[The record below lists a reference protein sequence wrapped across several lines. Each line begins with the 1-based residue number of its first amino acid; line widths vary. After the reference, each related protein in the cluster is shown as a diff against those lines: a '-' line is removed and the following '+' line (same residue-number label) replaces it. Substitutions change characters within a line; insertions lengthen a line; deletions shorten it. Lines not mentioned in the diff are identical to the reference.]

1 MFLPWVCLLCVCV
14 PMLWLKIYRYRNLN
28 EFRMV
33 VLKINTAKKKR
44 ETGLPSR
51 TAKRMWSGAFPAF
64 PESQSTQAHTHTRS
78 TNAVRRIRFVYV
90 FVLVNWKF
98 TWVVPDKRVLPWLPG
113 GKSIYKLLPRR
124 TINGKTHRVG
134 PCCVLAGGCS
144 RVPGCAPGVPGNAEL
159 MLRVCEI
166 PIRSNV
172 DWCEWCG

>member
-1 MFLPWVCLLCVCV
+1 MCVCAHALV
-14 PMLWLKIYRYRNLN
+14 KNLSVS
-28 EFRMV
+28 EFKWVSNGGAQNKYSKEKTGNGTAFSNSKENV
-33 VLKINTAKKKR
+33 VWGFSSFSRIAEYTNT
-44 ETGLPSR
+44 
-51 TAKRMWSGAFPAF
+51 
-64 PESQSTQAHTHTRS
+64 HTHTRS